1 MCCFRDSCG
10 AISSL
15 EGHLNLENTDY
26 KKTTKITWL
35 TETPK
40 APFTPTVCVTYQHL
54 ITKPVLGKDDNFKDY
69 INPNSKVGSGY
80 WSMDNCYTVF
90 FFLFFRFCAVLFA
103 PAATVTKKKLQL
115 ASLLHFVKV
124 VCILAIIMRNFTF
137 FGLHTSYFVVMTR
150 GNH

>member
-1 MCCFRDSCG
+1 MLFRDSCG

-35 TETPK
+35 AETPK

-69 INPNSKVGSGY
+69 INSNSKVGAWIIAILY
-80 WSMDNCYTVF
+80 IF
-90 FFLFFRFCAVLFA
+90 FPSDSVLFA
-103 PAATVTKKKLQL
+103 PAATVTKKKLQ
-115 ASLLHFVKV
+115 
-124 VCILAIIMRNFTF
+124 FTT
-137 FGLHTSYFVVMTR
+137 L
-150 GNH
+150 